1 MENQPTHTMQL
12 DLNNRMTEDEALE
25 KAYDLFLEQA
35 LDNLDPAD
43 SLLFNLQFEERGG
56 AELLE
61 LSEVWPKYVDFD
73 LDPNFFSEVIIGLAE
88 SDDAEIDD
96 IFARVLICREKSH
109 PIYHI
114 LWKEK

>member
-1 MENQPTHTMQL
+1 M

-25 KAYDLFLEQA
+25 KAYDIFLEQA
-35 LDNLDPAD
+35 IHHLDPAD

-56 AELLE
+56 AELSEPSSLWLE
-61 LSEVWPKYVDFD
+61 QIDFELNPD
-73 LDPNFFSEVIIGLAE
+73 FFSEVIIGLAE

-96 IFARVLICREKSH
+96 IFARVLICREKAH

-114 LWKEK
+114 LWKE

>member
-1 MENQPTHTMQL
+1 M